1 MSDWMNKFVENDD
14 DNELTLEEEFAA
26 KNKIAEMVLEE
37 NEALLED
44 DDDFSDVLVAEQI
57 EAVNKVNVMLINLVK
72 ALSEEVK
79 NSTLVTQDKIDK
91 IALHMQTQINSLEQK
106 VTQSL
111 LAMEDGNEKRA
122 LLFAQALEEINDLV
136 ADPDQ
141 MTDVF
146 KVAPD
151 IAMEAIERE
160 AQGELSD
167 EKPFDPDDEIFL
179 PETSEDDLAKEIATI
194 PDDEFDERQ
203 EEIRKLEHGDPV
215 IEKENV
221 VEDDE
226 LGVGEI
232 QTLAV
237 PEGLQGYTE
246 HDYNVVMDFLNGD
259 IKWQDM
265 MKHAGGM
272 KAAKAL
278 VDPVK
283 EFMGIQ

>member
-1 MSDWMNKFVENDD
+1 MSDWLNKFVAEKKL
-14 DNELTLEEEFAA
+14 EQQPLVEEELDDELDEEIQDEVTIADVNEILISLKNIWEENKFIVASINA
-26 KNKIAEMVLEE
+26 LNEELKGGLSLLQNKID
-37 NEALLED
+37 N
-44 DDDFSDVLVAEQI
+44 I
-57 EAVNKVNVMLINLVK
+57 K
-72 ALSEEVK
+72 
-79 NSTLVTQDKIDK
+79 THT
-91 IALHMQTQINSLEQK
+91 QTQIDALDDK
-106 VTQSL
+106 VTRSM

-151 IAMEAIERE
+151 IAMEAIERD
-160 AQGELSD
+160 AQGDLND

-179 PETSEDDLAKEIATI
+179 PESVEDEVAKEIAHI

-203 EEIRKLEHGDPV
+203 EENRRLENADPV
-215 IEKENV
+215 IEEEAV
-221 VEDDE
+221 VEMDE

-232 QTLAV
+232 QTLTV
-237 PEGLQGYTE
+237 PEELPDYTE
-246 HDYNVVMDFLNGD
+246 EDYNVVMNYINGE
-259 IKWQDM
+259 IKWGDM

-272 KAAKAL
+272 RAAKEM

-283 EFMGIQ
+283 AFMGID